1 MVITTQS
8 PRPRP
13 IAIAALVVILL
24 ALAGCAGDV
33 PRPPD
38 SVGTPLNQPVPDRIA
53 TLPLV
58 NSAGKRV
65 DLADFR
71 GKVLV
76 ISDMMTL
83 CQETCPLDTAN
94 IVATA
99 QQVEKAGL
107 GDKVEFLSITI
118 DPARDDAAHLAAY
131 RKLFSSAPADWEV
144 IGGSAASLHAL
155 WRYLGL
161 YYERVAEDSPPATD
175 WLTGTTLGYDIDHA
189 DLVYFFGTGGAE
201 RYTVD
206 GTAHVSSASRL
217 PARLRQFLSDEGRQN
232 LTHPGF
238 GSWTVGQALE
248 VIGWLT
254 DTWIPG
260 AAAPTASSSPVLG

>member
-1 MVITTQS
+1 V
-8 PRPRP
+8 
-13 IAIAALVVILL
+13 AATLVVLL
-24 ALAGCAGDV
+24 AVAGGAGDV

-38 SVGTPLNQPVPDRIA
+38 SVGTPLDQPVPERIA

-58 NSAGKRV
+58 DSAGHRV

-76 ISDMMTL
+76 VSDMMTL

-99 QQVEKAGL
+99 RQVEQAGM
-107 GDKVEFLSITI
+107 GDQVEFLSVTI

-131 RKLFSSAPADWEV
+131 RTLFSPAPADWDV
-144 IGGSAASLHAL
+144 VGGSAASVAAL
-155 WRYLGL
+155 WHYLGL
-161 YYERVAEDSPPATD
+161 YYQRAPEDRPPATD
-175 WLTGTTLGYDIDHA
+175 WLTGRALTYDIDHA

-206 GTAHVSSASRL
+206 GTAHVASASRL
-217 PARLRQFLSDEGRQN
+217 PATLRHFLSGDGRHN
-232 LTHPGF
+232 LAHPGY

-254 DTWIPG
+254 DTWVPG
-260 AAAPTASSSPVLG
+260 AATPSGPPSPPAVG